1 MLSGFFVP
9 VRLILIL
16 WSCNIQLQIHTKWIH
31 HYTCHF
37 ITHCF
42 RNFYRFQHSHRI
54 SCIRM
59 VVLELQKLLNIGK
72 YRQ

>member
-37 ITHCF
+37 ITIASGTFTASSTPIEYLVSEWLFWNF
-42 RNFYRFQHSHRI
+42 RNS
-54 SCIRM
+54 
-59 VVLELQKLLNIGK
+59 
-72 YRQ
+72 